1 MQQTFLKNNDCNQ
14 FFVSFFYQFKQRI
27 ILTVKILK
35 AFNLLSKHTGL
46 LGFAKSLA
54 KIFKTINYLK
64 FIQISYLEKIDE
76 LFREIKKAPEGTAVP
91 QISQEEP
98 QLRFFLFSPFFIRH
112 KE

>member
-1 MQQTFLKNNDCNQ
+1 MQQTFLKNNDCNH

-35 AFNLLSKHTGL
+35 AFNLLSKHTAL

-76 LFREIKKAPEGTAVP
+76 LFREIKKAPEGA
-91 QISQEEP
+91 
-98 QLRFFLFSPFFIRH
+98 FFIVSLVIPTKQF
-112 KE
+112 KEIRNVSNN